1 MNDITLA
8 DFPSEVLQSQT
19 PVLVDIYTDTCL
31 PCREIAPVLEQI
43 ALARGS
49 AFKIVKVNA
58 TTQGPLAT
66 QLGVRSVPTLLL
78 FLNGRVLGQ
87 RSGAVSRPDLENWLN
102 EKLAAAQQ

>member
-19 PVLVDIYTDTCL
+19 PVLVDVYTDQCK
-31 PCREIAPVLEQI
+31 PCRDMVPILEKI
-43 ALARGS
+43 ALDRGG
-49 AFKIVKVNA
+49 AIRIVKVNA
-58 TTQGPLAT
+58 GSQGPLTT

-87 RSGAVSRPDLENWLN
+87 RTGSVSRSDLEKWLN
-102 EKLAAAQQ
+102 DKLAETVK